1 MKMTEVLFRCAMLLS
16 CCTGVFYLSCANSL
30 NEKNPSACESLANA
44 LGVDYGKET
53 TGTSGDESAAEDYKT
68 KITTGA
74 DVPDD
79 AWVWGRIAPSGYV
92 VLSFSA
98 KEDKAYRI
106 FWNDSANGTDEYSAE
121 NGGCQVNIKGTF
133 GSDPTLSGHYWYSE
147 SKNEYWTFDTS
158 SGYTEGGKISAK
170 EKVSVARDR
179 TVWLRVG
186 LAENSPDGCFSIA
199 VLENDEPVSL
209 SEERVFG
216 ATTNAV
222 TSLASPLSYETTGTL
237 SADSTA
243 IYYFAVTTDSLCSFF
258 KQGDLKIEF
267 GNSIAEFSSD
277 YDGLACYGDMIT
289 LVPKGT
295 GIIFMRISALKDT
308 EYKFSKAVTEYDP
321 NNIVITDKTI
331 SNIFLLIL
339 AYGQ

>member
-1 MKMTEVLFRCAMLLS
+1 MLILLLLLLAGDGKKVCMKMTEILFRYFMLLS

-53 TGTSGDESAAEDYKT
+53 TGSSGDESAAEDYKT

-179 TVWLRVG
+179 TVWLRIG

-222 TSLASPLSYETTGTL
+222 TSLASPLSSAPLNCSCAFL
-237 SADSTA
+237 SPNAHFPSHPA
-243 IYYFAVTTDSLCSFF
+243 SASLYQPLPAS
-258 KQGDLKIEF
+258 
-267 GNSIAEFSSD
+267 
-277 YDGLACYGDMIT
+277 
-289 LVPKGT
+289 VPVSPSLPSHHPT
-295 GIIFMRISALKDT
+295 
-308 EYKFSKAVTEYDP
+308 
-321 NNIVITDKTI
+321 
-331 SNIFLLIL
+331 
-339 AYGQ
+339 